1 MRRLE
6 VRVLP
11 ALQGFYGDAT
21 VSEHRRVTM
30 LRGKSLGAIMD
41 YYQTPMRC
49 TKYHCEGYFEVG
61 LGFIDEFDH
70 EEQITIDDI
79 MVILNARRS
88 KRRPPIGDSSCLNY
102 KEQRLA
108 APLN

>member
-21 VSEHRRVTM
+21 VSEHRRVIM

-49 TKYHCEGYFEVG
+49 TKSHCEGYFEVG
-61 LGFIDEFDH
+61 LGFIDEVDY
-70 EEQITIDDI
+70 EEQLTIDDI
-79 MVILNARRS
+79 MVILNARRG
-88 KRRPPIGDSSCLNY
+88 KRRSLIGDSNCLSY
-102 KEQRLA
+102 EKQRLA
-108 APLN
+108 SPSN